1 MEIFSPQLE
10 IKFLGFRFVPPPTFW
25 STTQLKVSGG
35 GNERDLLIT
44 FRGEENAL
52 ALSPLCFGVDPNLID
67 EEDEEENALA
77 LLLLLLLLLLCVCG
91 RPQPETKPFMP

>member
-1 MEIFSPQLE
+1 M
-10 IKFLGFRFVPPPTFW
+10 
-25 STTQLKVSGG
+25 SGG

-77 LLLLLLLLLLCVCG
+77 LLLPPLLLLLL
-91 RPQPETKPFMP
+91 

>member
-1 MEIFSPQLE
+1 M
-10 IKFLGFRFVPPPTFW
+10 
-25 STTQLKVSGG
+25 SGG

-77 LLLLLLLLLLCVCG
+77 LLLLLLLLLCVCG

>member
-1 MEIFSPQLE
+1 M
-10 IKFLGFRFVPPPTFW
+10 
-25 STTQLKVSGG
+25 SGG

-52 ALSPLCFGVDPNLID
+52 ALSPLCFEVDPNLID

-77 LLLLLLLLLLCVCG
+77 LLLLLFHLLLLLCVCG

>member
-1 MEIFSPQLE
+1 M
-10 IKFLGFRFVPPPTFW
+10 
-25 STTQLKVSGG
+25 SGG

>member
-1 MEIFSPQLE
+1 M
-10 IKFLGFRFVPPPTFW
+10 
-25 STTQLKVSGG
+25 SGG

-52 ALSPLCFGVDPNLID
+52 ALSPLCFRVDPNLID

-77 LLLLLLLLLLCVCG
+77 LLLLLLLLLLLCVCG